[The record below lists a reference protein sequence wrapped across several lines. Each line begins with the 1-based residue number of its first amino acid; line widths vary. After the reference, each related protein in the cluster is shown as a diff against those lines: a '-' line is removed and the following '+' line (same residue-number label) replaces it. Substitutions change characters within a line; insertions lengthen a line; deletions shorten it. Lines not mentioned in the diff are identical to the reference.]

1 MVDRN
6 YMNEISKF
14 PLLSTEEEKKCAE
27 NLKLF
32 EDIYLL
38 SRNKLSYDIQE
49 IFDLDSVLF
58 SCNKDNYKEVIES
71 LIKFFKFKEEYKDIY
86 SKLLKYKQITMKLN
100 RPLTNEELI
109 TNFNIKSAN
118 KLSSNDLLNQVKKYI
133 MYQSAFETLYNS
145 NLRLVVSI
153 ALKYNYTNSSY
164 SVMDLVNEGNLAL
177 RRAIQGYD
185 GSVKFSTYATYSI
198 ERRIKSYTF
207 LCKSP
212 IISGHTLGRYYKY
225 KLQIDNLLSEN
236 KNLSEE
242 EIANKLNI
250 QVKTVKLI
258 LSNAFEVSSLQET
271 NRDNKEFY
279 NNLSNEITSE
289 DIVFEKFYL
298 DLARKLLNELDD
310 TDRKIIEYRYCF
322 KCEKPIPYAKLS
334 EKIGI
339 TNQGVRYREKII
351 ISKMKKKI
359 KEMGI

>member
-6 YMNEISKF
+6 YMNEILKF

-27 NLKLF
+27 MLKLF
-32 EDIYLL
+32 EDIHLL

-71 LIKFFKFKEEYKDIY
+71 LISFFRCKEEYKDMY
-86 SKLLKYKQITMKLN
+86 NKVLKYKQISKNLN

-109 TNFNIKSAN
+109 INFNIKSAN
-118 KLSSNDLLNQVKKYI
+118 KLSSEDLLEQIKKYI
-133 MYQSAFETLYNS
+133 MYQNAFNTLYNS

-153 ALKYNYTNSSY
+153 ALKYNHTNTSY

-185 GSVKFSTYATYSI
+185 GSVKFSTYATYCI
-198 ERRIKSYTF
+198 ERRIKNYTF
-207 LCKSP
+207 SCKSS
-212 IISGHTLGRYYKY
+212 IISGHSLKRYYKC
-225 KLQIDNLLSEN
+225 KLLIENLLSEN
-236 KNLSEE
+236 KNLAEE
-242 EIANKLNI
+242 EIAKKLNI

-258 LSNAFEVSSLQET
+258 LSDAFEVSSLQET

-279 NNLSNEITSE
+279 NNLSDGISSE
-289 DIVFEKFYL
+289 DIVFQNFYME
-298 DLARKLLNELDD
+298 LARKLLNELDD

-322 KCEKPIPYAKLS
+322 KCEKQFTYNKLS
-334 EKIGI
+334 EMIGI
-339 TNQGVRYREKII
+339 TNQGVRYKEMKII
-351 ISKMKKKI
+351 SNMKEKVKN
-359 KEMGI
+359 MGI